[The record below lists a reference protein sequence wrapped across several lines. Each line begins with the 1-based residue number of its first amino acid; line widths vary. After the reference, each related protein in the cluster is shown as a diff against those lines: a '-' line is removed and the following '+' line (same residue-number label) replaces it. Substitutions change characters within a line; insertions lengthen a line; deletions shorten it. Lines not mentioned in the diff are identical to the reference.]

1 MADLPK
7 GYGSLRLTWSSPTVV
22 RNMSYEDFKLAAA
35 AAPNDPKWVARG
47 EELTRNDSH
56 NPGWAQCRERLQPQ
70 RKIVKLNL
78 ERLTSRKPII
88 DNRNNYQ
95 CDIEQRLLELRPEN
109 SSCPINDLGANDTS
123 IQRALDDTIETV
135 QDSMREND
143 SASRPINETVHE
155 DIRENASASCPIN
168 DLGATNTSIQRA
180 LKLLHDPPSHRRKEM
195 MGKLANTLEENRK
208 SRQEH
213 LSTCTEPGKIDKT
226 IVALGLNIE
235 QLRQLYKAQK
245 KLMRKIYGLQE
256 TRPVTIGSDVE
267 LTRTL
272 QEALK
277 CDKRWKQEL
286 TCVKKEVEGISG
298 AIEMRMLEEFGKEYY
313 KGKRFTP
320 TRKRFLS
327 SFLDFINYYV
337 NENDK
342 REALHEQM
350 RSADQSQIQQEQS
363 NSAPVQAPAAAD
375 TTANTA
381 PTNTGATMAMGT
393 DTSAAA
399 MAAGAKT
406 EIVKA
411 LTVLTTTVKR
421 IQKDN
426 RCNRGANWPDDDTD
440 EENVPGVRAV
450 GSKSRTLGGTPR
462 TTRNDVPFSF
472 VKRNN

>member
-1 MADLPK
+1 MINLSLAPVGLPRTRRFGVK
-7 GYGSLRLTWSSPTVV
+7 AKRLWELTSYVGSQTVV

-35 AAPNDPKWVARG
+35 AAPNDPKRVARG

-56 NPGWAQCRERLQPQ
+56 NPGWVQCRERLQPQ
-70 RKIVKLNL
+70 RKIVKLNR
-78 ERLTSRKPII
+78 ERLTSRKPVV
-88 DNRNNYQ
+88 DNTNNYQ
-95 CDIEQRLLELRPEN
+95 RDIEQRLLELKPEN
-109 SSCPINDLGANDTS
+109 ASCPINDSGANDTSIDSSATCPINDLGASD
-123 IQRALDDTIETV
+123 
-135 QDSMREND
+135 
-143 SASRPINETVHE
+143 
-155 DIRENASASCPIN
+155 
-168 DLGATNTSIQRA
+168 TSIQRA
-180 LKLLHDPPSHRRKEM
+180 LKLLHDPPSHRRNEI

-208 SRQEH
+208 WRQEH

-256 TRPVTIGSDVE
+256 TRPVKIGNDVE

-277 CDKRWKQEL
+277 CDKQWKQEL
-286 TCVKKEVEGISG
+286 TCVKKEVEGIS
-298 AIEMRMLEEFGKEYY
+298 AVIEMRRLEEFGKKYY

-327 SFLDFINYYV
+327 SFLDFINYYM

-381 PTNTGATMAMGT
+381 PTNTGATMAVGT
-393 DTSAAA
+393 DTS
-399 MAAGAKT
+399 
-406 EIVKA
+406 
-411 LTVLTTTVKR
+411 TVKR

>member
-1 MADLPK
+1 
-7 GYGSLRLTWSSPTVV
+7 
-22 RNMSYEDFKLAAA
+22 
-35 AAPNDPKWVARG
+35 
-47 EELTRNDSH
+47 
-56 NPGWAQCRERLQPQ
+56 
-70 RKIVKLNL
+70 
-78 ERLTSRKPII
+78 
-88 DNRNNYQ
+88 
-95 CDIEQRLLELRPEN
+95 
-109 SSCPINDLGANDTS
+109 
-123 IQRALDDTIETV
+123 
-135 QDSMREND
+135 
-143 SASRPINETVHE
+143 
-155 DIRENASASCPIN
+155 
-168 DLGATNTSIQRA
+168 
-180 LKLLHDPPSHRRKEM
+180 
-195 MGKLANTLEENRK
+195 
-208 SRQEH
+208 
-213 LSTCTEPGKIDKT
+213 
-226 IVALGLNIE
+226 
-235 QLRQLYKAQK
+235 
-245 KLMRKIYGLQE
+245 MRKIYGLQE

-286 TCVKKEVEGISG
+286 TCVKKEVEGISE

-350 RSADQSQIQQEQS
+350 HSADQSQIQQEQS

-411 LTVLTTTVKR
+411 LTVLTTAVKR
-421 IQKDN
+421 IHKDN

-440 EENVPGVRAV
+440 E
-450 GSKSRTLGGTPR
+450 
-462 TTRNDVPFSF
+462 
-472 VKRNN
+472 

>member
-1 MADLPK
+1 
-7 GYGSLRLTWSSPTVV
+7 
-22 RNMSYEDFKLAAA
+22 
-35 AAPNDPKWVARG
+35 
-47 EELTRNDSH
+47 
-56 NPGWAQCRERLQPQ
+56 
-70 RKIVKLNL
+70 
-78 ERLTSRKPII
+78 
-88 DNRNNYQ
+88 
-95 CDIEQRLLELRPEN
+95 
-109 SSCPINDLGANDTS
+109 
-123 IQRALDDTIETV
+123 
-135 QDSMREND
+135 
-143 SASRPINETVHE
+143 
-155 DIRENASASCPIN
+155 
-168 DLGATNTSIQRA
+168 
-180 LKLLHDPPSHRRKEM
+180 M

-298 AIEMRMLEEFGKEYY
+298 VIEMRMLEEFGKEFY
-313 KGKRFTP
+313 KGRRFTP

-350 RSADQSQIQQEQS
+350 HSADQSQIQQGQS

-411 LTVLTTTVKR
+411 LTVLTTAVKR
-421 IQKDN
+421 IHKDN

>member
-7 GYGSLRLTWSSPTVV
+7 GYGSSRLTWSSPTIV
-22 RNMSYEDFKLAAA
+22 RDMSYKDFKLAAA

-78 ERLTSRKPII
+78 ERLTSRKPIV

-123 IQRALDDTIETV
+123 IQRA
-135 QDSMREND
+135 M
-143 SASRPINETVHE
+143 
-155 DIRENASASCPIN
+155 
-168 DLGATNTSIQRA
+168 
-180 LKLLHDPPSHRRKEM
+180 KLLHDPPSHRRKEM

-350 RSADQSQIQQEQS
+350 HSADQSQIQQGQS

-399 MAAGAKT
+399 VAEGAKT
-406 EIVKA
+406 EIVRA
-411 LTVLTTTVKR
+411 LTVLTTAVKR
-421 IQKDN
+421 IHKDN